1 MSGPE
6 IFLTRINEELSRFNL
21 TKFKI
26 FIPFTNEVKKIKSFK
41 GIKIARLD
49 GAIYYRFNS
58 KSFRN
63 FIIQKTGQDYKV
75 LALIPDF
82 FFNIFGSSIRNYL
95 NRNNKKLLKY
105 SDVIVFQSKMSK
117 AMHEYFWGKINKKNL
132 IIYNGIKSREYS
144 KKTIN
149 KEINLVI
156 TASFRLNKRL
166 SDAILITNSL
176 NLKNYSVKLH
186 VIGKLDFLT
195 IESIAHL
202 DKSNSIFHGHL
213 NFKSIQKIYT
223 KMHIG
228 LSTSMFDPCPNSVIE
243 MMSFGIPTLT
253 TSESGAAELVGL
265 EDLIVNEKIK
275 FKNYNLHS
283 IESIPRL
290 NIDEWNQKIYSV
302 ISNYEELSYK
312 TYTRFI
318 GNFNIEIIANKYKS
332 IIDS

>member
-1 MSGPE
+1 MVKS
-6 IFLTRINEELSRFNL
+6 IFSITVLVFTLQSFLSQGFELPS
-21 TKFKI
+21 
-26 FIPFTNEVKKIKSFK
+26 
-41 GIKIARLD
+41 RLD

-176 NLKNYSVKLH
+176 NLKNYTVKLH

-195 IESIAHL
+195 IESIANL

-213 NFKSIQKIYT
+213 NFKSIQKI
-223 KMHIG
+223 
-228 LSTSMFDPCPNSVIE
+228 TSG
-243 MMSFGIPTLT
+243 SFSLT
-253 TSESGAAELVGL
+253 E
-265 EDLIVNEKIK
+265 
-275 FKNYNLHS
+275 FS
-283 IESIPRL
+283 ISSL
-290 NIDEWNQKIYSV
+290 TD
-302 ISNYEELSYK
+302 
-312 TYTRFI
+312 
-318 GNFNIEIIANKYKS
+318 G
-332 IIDS
+332 IDSVGNVLVRISPDDEDEEILTNPQTGEEYSRQFTGQGADCDIIVASARAYLGAINRKEDYKLRKQELLERTVSRGTKAAMA